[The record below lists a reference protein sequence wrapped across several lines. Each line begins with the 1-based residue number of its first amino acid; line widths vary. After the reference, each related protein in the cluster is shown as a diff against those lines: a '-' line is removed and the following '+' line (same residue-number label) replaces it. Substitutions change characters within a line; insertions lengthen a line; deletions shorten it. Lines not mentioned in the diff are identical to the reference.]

1 MRRNIFFVLVA
12 AFCFLVAVPVSAAA
26 DRCAERFPNVSWSSV
41 AVDAPVTVATSGM
54 SAEMAARYARDAERV
69 ANMIEAELGGL
80 EGSAMCLTIP
90 GAQLDVG
97 DLVPEGQRL
106 HVAVFGEER
115 LFALSAVEIRMVDDA
130 IAFGLPHLA
139 LWQLADELGLPEGYP
154 EPLGST
160 ISHWY
165 LARDND
171 RMERY
176 HSELVVQL
184 FLDDPNPDQRTAAEA
199 TPWVA
204 GARPDPFTFDPQFV
218 GSPMG
223 DLISFA
229 VESRGIDILRDPVQ
243 QTWAEIEIEW
253 RVAMKVELLS
263 GREGSWGAEWGAAII
278 VFFVLLA
285 ILLALLKRRQKRRA
299 AARRPTPPA
308 DETLF
313 ESQHE

>member
-1 MRRNIFFVLVA
+1 MF
-12 AFCFLVAVPVSAAA
+12 AVIVIALICLVSAPGYAA
-26 DRCAERFPNVSWSSV
+26 TDRCAEKFPDVSWSSV
-41 AVDAPVTVATSGM
+41 AVEAPVTVATSGM
-54 SAEMAARYARDAERV
+54 SAEMAARYGRDAERV
-69 ANMIEAELGGL
+69 ANLIQAELGGL
-80 EGSAMCLTIP
+80 EGSAMCLTVP
-90 GAQLDVG
+90 EVRLDVG
-97 DLVPEGQRL
+97 DLVAEGQRL
-106 HVAVFGEER
+106 HVAVFGEEK
-115 LFALSAVEIRMVDDA
+115 LFVLSAVEIRMVDDA

-139 LWQLADELGLPEGYP
+139 LWQLAEELGLSEGYP

-199 TPWVA
+199 TPWVS
-204 GARPDPFTFDPQFV
+204 GVRPDPFAFDPQFV

-229 VESRGIDILRDPVQ
+229 VESRGLDVVRDPVQ
-243 QTWAEIEIEW
+243 QTWADLEREW
-253 RVAMKVELLS
+253 RVAMKAELLA

-285 ILLALLKRRQKRRA
+285 ILLALLRRRQKRRA

-313 ESQHE
+313 ESKHE

>member
-1 MRRNIFFVLVA
+1 MLVA

-26 DRCAERFPNVSWSSV
+26 DRCAERFPHVSWSSV

-54 SAEMAARYARDAERV
+54 SAEMATRYARDAERV

-176 HSELVVQL
+176 HTELVVQL
-184 FLDDPNPDQRTAAEA
+184 FLDDPNPDQRTAAET
-199 TPWVA
+199 TPWVS
-204 GARPDPFTFDPQFV
+204 GASPDP
-218 GSPMG
+218 
-223 DLISFA
+223 
-229 VESRGIDILRDPVQ
+229 
-243 QTWAEIEIEW
+243 
-253 RVAMKVELLS
+253 
-263 GREGSWGAEWGAAII
+263 
-278 VFFVLLA
+278 
-285 ILLALLKRRQKRRA
+285 
-299 AARRPTPPA
+299 
-308 DETLF
+308 
-313 ESQHE
+313 